1 MTAAQHA
8 SFVVFM
14 TPHGYHEAGWR
25 MHHFDKSD
33 PIGLQNI
40 MASTAIA
47 ERGLLDAVFFADR
60 LALTPFRARAFPQ
73 FHFDPIEML
82 TALAMRTSRVGLIA
96 TASTTFSTPWD
107 LARRFA
113 TADHIS
119 GGRIGWNVVTTYD
132 PKSAELF
139 GTTLPHH
146 DDRYARASE
155 FVTAAKRLWD
165 SWEDGA
171 LIRDPAAGIWA
182 DTDRIHRIE
191 FHGEYYDVSGSFS
204 VPRSPQIHPVIAQA
218 GSSPAGIDLAGETAD
233 IVFTPQ
239 PSTQA
244 AAAFRGKITAAT
256 LRHGRQADDV
266 RILPGLAFVLG
277 RTTDEAVERR
287 RVLEASVDPVFR
299 AKNLAQNAGID
310 PGLIDPQQ
318 PLSAG
323 LAATA
328 SDSSFAKSIVGQAM
342 TTGLPFHEVASTF
355 TGLPGGLEF
364 TGSPKQLADLV
375 EEWVWGGASDGFT
388 LQPATLPGDL
398 ELFVEHVIPILQ
410 DRGLFRREYEG
421 ITLRDHLG
429 LARPSPEPG

>member
-155 FVTAAKRLWD
+155 FVTAARRMMCGFCPD
-165 SWEDGA
+165 SHSCSAE
-171 LIRDPAAGIWA
+171 
-182 DTDRIHRIE
+182 
-191 FHGEYYDVSGSFS
+191 
-204 VPRSPQIHPVIAQA
+204 PQMKPW
-218 GSSPAGIDLAGETAD
+218 
-233 IVFTPQ
+233 
-239 PSTQA
+239 
-244 AAAFRGKITAAT
+244 
-256 LRHGRQADDV
+256 
-266 RILPGLAFVLG
+266 
-277 RTTDEAVERR
+277 
-287 RVLEASVDPVFR
+287 
-299 AKNLAQNAGID
+299 
-310 PGLIDPQQ
+310 
-318 PLSAG
+318 SAG
-323 LAATA
+323 A
-328 SDSSFAKSIVGQAM
+328 SWRQVSTPCSEPRTSPRTRVSI
-342 TTGLPFHEVASTF
+342 
-355 TGLPGGLEF
+355 
-364 TGSPKQLADLV
+364 
-375 EEWVWGGASDGFT
+375 
-388 LQPATLPGDL
+388 
-398 ELFVEHVIPILQ
+398 Q
-410 DRGLFRREYEG
+410 D
-421 ITLRDHLG
+421 
-429 LARPSPEPG
+429 